1 MYLTIQIDSRKTQL
15 PSVFKIDQGIIKCK
29 GMETFAKKP
38 KLAKLLRELK
48 PMPVRYNKESWLV
61 FCRMSVLTC
70 TRVLFP
76 TIDIFILACI
86 DSWKVY
92 NWLISACTVKTAIGV
107 HCLCAA
113 TSKRGTFFGLLRSSF
128 FFIRV
133 RRNEPGNLAFKTAII
148 EDTRLTLAAIPFKVE
163 ANNSLIFLL
172 LQTYETFLYSL

>member
-92 NWLISACTVKTAIGV
+92 NWLISACTVKTAIEV
-107 HCLCAA
+107 KCLCVLTSNTWHSCRAFSVLIVFLSARAA
-113 TSKRGTFFGLLRSSF
+113 SDRF
-128 FFIRV
+128 
-133 RRNEPGNLAFKTAII
+133 NLAFRTTII
-148 EDTRLTLAAIPFKVE
+148 EDTHLTLAVIPFKVKV
-163 ANNSLIFLL
+163 NNSLIFLL
-172 LQTYETFLYSL
+172 LQT